1 MGLMNPTRWYFFR
14 ARCMREMLMVV
25 FPQFCPVAAMNIR
38 FAKVTLLICPV
49 MALTLCHNL
58 TRSDKKCK

>member
-1 MGLMNPTRWYFFR
+1 
-14 ARCMREMLMVV
+14 MVV

-38 FAKVTLLICPV
+38 FAKVSLLLSSV

-58 TRSDKKCK
+58 TCSDKKCK